1 MYAVIDGEKVQAMR
15 QERGLSRQELAKE
28 ARVGLTT
35 VRSVER
41 GERVLATTGWRA
53 ARVFGL
59 HPKEMGRPAPAD
71 STWRELLGLDA

>member
-1 MYAVIDGEKVQAMR
+1 MYAVMDGEKVQAMR

-28 ARVGLTT
+28 AGVGLTT
-35 VRSVER
+35 VRS
-41 GERVLATTGWRA
+41 GKRVLATTGWRA